1 MARMLVQ
8 SFVII
13 SLSTLFLCASL
24 DVNANDTTAENN
36 EGVIGLAT
44 LYPDFPMMDILAEET
59 IRRMEAGG
67 IQAEHIMRDS
77 TVEQIG
83 NSTAPHLLLAGLDTF
98 VARWTDGGVEDEGPL
113 LGTLI
118 PVEELVRDHQAFL
131 MLQTPNAQE
140 LRSRFA
146 RAHGAAGPMSIGG
159 LTPEGHMD
167 HLVAMMLMDA
177 VGQDSTQY
185 PYRQYDSLDSL
196 AIGLLTGE
204 VKLLS
209 IPVSQALQMPL
220 EGGIKIIATSS
231 ANRQDVMTQVP
242 TLTSARIDLNF
253 TNYIGLYRQSAYESD
268 ELQQTLPSLVD
279 LSSGNDW
286 PEQVY
291 ELGLVDDYANEG
303 KFSINVLREL
313 SRLKRFSEMLE

>member
-1 MARMLVQ
+1 MSVQ
-8 SFVII
+8 SLVTVG
-13 SLSTLFLCASL
+13 LSMLLLCTSFI
-24 DVNANDTTAENN
+24 VNASDATTEKN
-36 EGVIGLAT
+36 ESVIGLAT
-44 LYPDFPMMDILAEET
+44 LSPEFPMMDILAEET
-59 IRRMEAGG
+59 IRRIEARG
-67 IQAEHIMRDS
+67 IQAEHIMRDA
-77 TVEQIG
+77 TAEQTR
-83 NSTAPHLLLAGLDTF
+83 SSAEPQLLLAGLDTF
-98 VARWTDGGVEDEGPL
+98 IARWTDESAEDEGAL
-113 LGTLI
+113 LDTLL

-159 LTPEGHMD
+159 LRPEGHMD

-185 PYRQYDSLDSL
+185 PYRQYESLDSL

-242 TLTSARIDLNF
+242 TLTSARIDLHF
-253 TNYIGLYRQSAYESD
+253 TNYIGLYRQSADESD
-268 ELQQTLPSLVD
+268 ELQQTLSSLVD
-279 LSSGNDW
+279 LSSDNDW

-291 ELGLVDDYANEG
+291 ELGLVDDYTNEG

-313 SRLKRFSEMLE
+313 SRLKRFSEMLEQ